1 MYSCVGLQQQALS
14 AELAA
19 AAAAAAAA
27 SYWENERADWEEK
40 AMTRPNGAE
49 IDRIGIG

>member
-1 MYSCVGLQQQALS
+1 MCVFECTTAGGLS
-14 AELAA
+14 AELV
-19 AAAAAAAA
+19 AAAAAA
-27 SYWENERADWEEK
+27 SYWENERADWGEK